1 MSGSS
6 RGWVGLVPGGVQV
19 AVLMGGSG
27 QTSLRKYLG
36 LVANRP

>member
-19 AVLMGGSG
+19 AVLMGGVRANFIKKVFGFGG
-27 QTSLRKYLG
+27 Q
-36 LVANRP
+36 